1 MTAEQAYQQ
10 VSRYFPWDH
19 YLPTGAPVIFSSPPP
34 PPNLTWPEFS
44 WFDSIILWFPLLR
57 TQKIIVQKQIPRALG
72 FAFHLVKELSYSSL
86 GAGKLVL

>member
-1 MTAEQAYQQ
+1 MTAEQAYLQA
-10 VSRYFPWDH
+10 SRYFPWDH
-19 YLPTGAPVIFSSPPP
+19 YLPTGSSVIFSPPQSH
-34 PPNLTWPEFS
+34 LTW
-44 WFDSIILWFPLLR
+44 ILMIWLHNPLVSTVC